1 MRSKLIKIPHLF
13 IGFLMLMLVITG
25 QALANQENSL
35 EASERLKQKL
45 LSLKTFTAGFE
56 QQVTD
61 GQGELVQE
69 SSGQM
74 TLKQPNLMIWQVNSP
89 DENLMVADG
98 TTLWYSDPFVEQV
111 TAINQADSVSNN
123 PIVLLTNPSN
133 EQWSE
138 FTITYSDDVYSI
150 IAISPESQISELK
163 LKFENNQL
171 SQLSFID
178 RQQQTSKLTFS
189 DVKQNI
195 KISEE
200 QFIFTIPDGFDLDD
214 QR

>member
-1 MRSKLIKIPHLF
+1 MRSKLIKSYCVFVGI
-13 IGFLMLMLVITG
+13 LMLSSISVAHG
-25 QALANQENSL
+25 NQGDSPD
-35 EASERLKQKL
+35 ASENLKQKL
-45 LSLKTFTAGFE
+45 LSLKTFTAAFE
-56 QQVTD
+56 QKVTD

-138 FTITYSDDVYSI
+138 FTITYADNDVYSI

-178 RQQQTSKLTFS
+178 RQQQTSQLTFS

-195 KISEE
+195 NIGDE
-200 QFIFTIPDGFDLDD
+200 QFVFTIPDGFDLDD

>member
-1 MRSKLIKIPHLF
+1 MRRKLIKTTSVF
-13 IGFLMLMLVITG
+13 ISVWMLILLNAG
-25 QALANQENSL
+25 LANANQQQDLAAEQ
-35 EASERLKQKL
+35 LKQKL
-45 LSLKTFTAGFE
+45 LTLKTFSASFE
-56 QQVTD
+56 QKVTD

-74 TLKQPNLMIWQVNSP
+74 TLKQPNLMIWQVNAP

-98 TTLWYSDPFVEQV
+98 NTLWYSDPFVEQV

-138 FTITYSDDVYSI
+138 FTISYSDDEVYSI

-195 KISEE
+195 KISDE
-200 QFIFTIPDGFDLDD
+200 QFVFAIPDGFDLDD

>member
-1 MRSKLIKIPHLF
+1 
-13 IGFLMLMLVITG
+13 MLSSISVAHG
-25 QALANQENSL
+25 NQGDSPD
-35 EASERLKQKL
+35 ASENLKQKL
-45 LSLKTFTAGFE
+45 LSLKTFTAAFE
-56 QQVTD
+56 QKVTD

-138 FTITYSDDVYSI
+138 FTITYADNDVYSI

-178 RQQQTSKLTFS
+178 RQQQTSQLTFS

-195 KISEE
+195 NIGDE
-200 QFIFTIPDGFDLDD
+200 QFVFTIPDGFDLDD

>member
-1 MRSKLIKIPHLF
+1 MRRKLIKTTSLF
-13 IGFLMLMLVITG
+13 ISVWMLMLLNAG
-25 QALANQENSL
+25 LANANQQQEFAG
-35 EASERLKQKL
+35 EQLKRKL
-45 LSLKTFTAGFE
+45 LTLKTFTAAFE
-56 QQVTD
+56 QKVTD

-74 TLKQPNLMIWQVNSP
+74 TLKQPNLMIWKVNAP

-138 FTITYSDDVYSI
+138 FTISYSDDEVYSI

-178 RQQQTSKLTFS
+178 RQQQTSELTFS

-195 KISEE
+195 QIGDE
-200 QFIFTIPDGFDLDD
+200 QFVFAIPDGFDLDD

>member
-45 LSLKTFTAGFE
+45 LSLKTFTAAFE

-133 EQWSE
+133 QQWSE